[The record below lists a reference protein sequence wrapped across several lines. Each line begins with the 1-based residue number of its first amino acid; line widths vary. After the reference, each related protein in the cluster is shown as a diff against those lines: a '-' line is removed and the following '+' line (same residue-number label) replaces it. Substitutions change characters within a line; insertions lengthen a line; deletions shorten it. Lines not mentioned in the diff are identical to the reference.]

1 MINNQKDLKKER
13 LSEALRHNLK
23 RRKESLKKIKENR
36 KV

>member
-13 LSEALRHNLK
+13 LSEALRDNLK